1 MERRCKYPPPI
12 NEVSLDEKGK
22 LTPYSNDDER
32 PRAYVVLKPG
42 HSATDEDIVK
52 FMDDKVSRIKRIT
65 GGVAFLDAIPKNP
78 SGKIMRKVLRD
89 WASKEQNIS
98 AKL

>member
-1 MERRCKYPPPI
+1 M
-12 NEVSLDEKGK
+12 NEVSLDGKGK
-22 LTPYSNDDER
+22 LTPHSNDDER

-42 HSATDEDIVK
+42 YSATGEDIVK